1 MDSPLYERI
10 AAKFE
15 IADLRAQQDEIK
27 DLRKSAYAIFNA
39 AGFPSTKQEEW
50 RFTNMYPYL
59 KDDYVLEDRDSP
71 LSEEE
76 FKQAAALIAR
86 YQEDMHTSLKG
97 THKGAYRIVMI
108 NGRINEEL
116 SAFPD
121 GDQIKIKCGAA
132 AMSDATFLKYCGK
145 IVRPEGK
152 PFAALNTALFTD
164 PLLLEVPKGTQV
176 DKPVHILHL
185 WLAPRNP
192 IWVNPR
198 SLFVL
203 QPEAGLEVVE
213 TMLTDASD
221 QPVFV
226 NGVTEIEVQENAVFH
241 HYDIQQ
247 VKRKGL
253 RIVQQTE
260 SAQKRNSNYS
270 NYTFTFPGSDIVRNT
285 LALHL
290 NAPNLESHLYG
301 LALTSGQQ
309 LVDNHTE
316 VHHKFPHGE
325 SNQLYKG
332 VLLEKSKVVFN
343 GKILVYED
351 AQKTNAFQQ
360 SNNILFSDH
369 ATVDAKPQLEIFA
382 DDVKCSHGTTMGQLD
397 KDALFY
403 LQSRGIGEASALTMM
418 VNAFAFD
425 VTQKIKNET
434 LRVYLNRLITAEMQ
448 A

>member
-1 MDSPLYERI
+1 MLGET
-10 AAKFE
+10 E
-15 IADLRAQQDEIK
+15 
-27 DLRKSAYAIFNA
+27 
-39 AGFPSTKQEEW
+39 T
-50 RFTNMYPYL
+50 
-59 KDDYVLEDRDSP
+59 P
-71 LSEEE
+71 LSGEE
-76 FKQAAALIAR
+76 FEQAAALIAR
-86 YQEDMHTSLKG
+86 YQDELHASLKG

-108 NGRINEEL
+108 NGRLNEEL
-116 SAFPD
+116 SSFPD
-121 GDQIKIKCGAA
+121 KDQLKVEYGSA
-132 AMSDATFLKYCGK
+132 AMSDEAFLKYFAT
-145 IVRPEGK
+145 IARPEGK

-164 PLLLEVPKGTQV
+164 PLLLVVPEGTQV

-185 WLAPRNP
+185 WLATREPV
-192 IWVNPR
+192 WVHPR

-203 QPEAGLEVVE
+203 EPGSGLEVIE
-213 TMLTDASD
+213 TMLTDEGG
-221 QPVFV
+221 QPVFA
-226 NGVTEIEVQENAVFH
+226 NGVTEIEVQKNAVLH

-260 SAQKRNSNYS
+260 SAQERNSNYS
-270 NYTFTFPGSDIVRNT
+270 NYTFTFPGSDIIRNS
-285 LALHL
+285 LVLHL
-290 NAPNLESHLYG
+290 NAPDLESHLYG
-301 LALTSGQQ
+301 LALTAGQQ

-332 VLLEKSKVVFN
+332 VLLEKSKIVFN

-360 SNNILFSDH
+360 SNNILFSEQ
-369 ATVDAKPQLEIFA
+369 AAVNAKPQLEIFA

-397 KDALFY
+397 KEALFY
-403 LQSRGIGEASALTMM
+403 LQSRGIGEAAALTMM

-434 LRVYLNRLITAEMQ
+434 LRVYLNRLITQEMQ
-448 A
+448 AAK